1 MTHLTQLL
9 KNRRAVRGLGV
20 LAMLTGLLA
29 NQPVLTALFSADGL
43 LDPRSVVIIWLFD
56 AVMLAVGLTLALSG
70 SPARLLDLLAGVV
83 ITAALIFAAEK
94 VFYRLNHRPPP
105 PDAPPGPAEHREGS
119 YANGFFQPD
128 DLLGYT
134 VGPGQTY
141 TSIKKLGDE
150 LVYDVSY
157 TIDDHSR
164 RVTPVDDPKGRD
176 KFILFF
182 GGSFVFGEGLND
194 DETLPAQT
202 ARLARGYR
210 PYNYGL
216 SGYGPQQML
225 AKLQSGTLPTEVSE
239 PTGVAVYVFID
250 GHVERAL
257 GSMWVYNTW
266 GAEMPY
272 YALNADGD
280 PVRRGSFRT
289 GRPLVSSLY
298 RLLGKSEIARYF
310 NVNIPPNLRPAHYA
324 FAARLVAAARD
335 SFIEQY
341 PAGRFYV
348 LIYPDE
354 GDYAEDIIPFFEADG
369 LTVLNYDEAFK
380 LSPEEGLGI
389 AGDGHPTGL
398 AHRRVAEYLVTDTG
412 LNTE

>member
-1 MTHLTQLL
+1 MTHLTHLL
-9 KNRRAVRGLGV
+9 KNRRAIRRL
-20 LAMLTGLLA
+20 GLLLIFAGLAA
-29 NQPVLTALFSADGL
+29 NQPVLTALFSGDGL
-43 LDPRSVVIIWLFD
+43 LAPRSVVIIWLFD
-56 AVMLAVGLTLALSG
+56 AATVTMGLTLLLSG
-70 SPARLLDLLAGVV
+70 SFARLLDLLAGLV

-105 PDAPPGPAEHREGS
+105 PDALPAPVEHRAGS
-119 YANGFFQPD
+119 YTDGFFQPD

-141 TSIKKLGDE
+141 TSIKKLDDE
-150 LVYDVSY
+150 LVYNVSY
-157 TIDDHSR
+157 TVDEYSR
-164 RVTPVDDPKGRD
+164 RVTPVDNPAGRD

-194 DETLPAQT
+194 NETLPYHT
-202 ARLARGYR
+202 GRLAPGFQ

-225 AKLQSGTLPTEVSE
+225 AKLQSGTLPAEVPE

-266 GAEMPY
+266 GADMPC
-272 YALNADGD
+272 YALTRSDEL
-280 PVRRGSFRT
+280 VRRGSFRT
-289 GRPLVSSLY
+289 GRPLVSGLY
-298 RLLGKSEIARYF
+298 QLLGKSEIARYYHL
-310 NVNIPPNLRPAHYA
+310 NIPPVLQDRHYA
-324 FAARLVAAARD
+324 FAARIIAAARD
-335 SFIEQY
+335 AFINQY
-341 PAGRFYV
+341 PAGQFYV

-354 GDYAEDIIPFFEADG
+354 GDYAEDIMPHLQAAG
-369 LTVLNYDEAFK
+369 LTVLNYDESFK
-380 LSPEEGLGI
+380 LSPAEGLGI

-398 AHRRVAEYLVTDTG
+398 AHRRVAEYLVADTG
-412 LNTE
+412 LNAQ